1 MKFYFVLVATI
12 LLVQV
17 DGVAQQAGAGP
28 KSSAGTAGA
37 ITGRVINSA
46 GEPLPGT
53 SVTASTLTGVRPQ
66 AAIANSNGEF
76 KFDNLGPGLYR
87 LFPLINGYV
96 LARQPTPTDSVYYR
110 IGDSATLTL
119 IKGAVITGTVTGPNG
134 PLVAVGVFVTRVR
147 DEEGKKLTPAATWR
161 ERSTD
166 DRGVFRFYG
175 LPPGAYVVWAARPRV
190 GGMFPSAYDN
200 DTPTYFPSATRDTA
214 TEVTVRDGDE
224 ITTDIQYRAE
234 PGHAVSGRVAGV
246 FESQLRFN
254 QGASIN
260 LTNVQNLTTIGGA
273 PTNSNDNHSFAIYGI
288 PDGEYEIYAIQ
299 NLPTGDWLRSP
310 PQRISVRGGDVTGLS
325 LTLAPLGSIEGR
337 FVFEN
342 DPKAP
347 CAQRRETAA
356 PETFVRAW
364 RSAPEKA
371 NAPAKGDSGE
381 ALPSSNFAGIGGGD
395 QKGSFTLRNL
405 QPGNYLIDSQPPASG
420 WYLKSIVIG
429 TRTGAARIPTLNT
442 ARDGVSLKRGE
453 RVTGLLITITEG
465 ASRLRGRIPIS
476 EGKSLPPRTS
486 VYLVPVE
493 REATDNVLRFYEAR
507 LEADQSFTIDNISPG
522 RYFIVAHSLADKDS
536 DPVKSIRRDSS
547 FRTAISQKAAAAKKD
562 ISFKPCERIV
572 DYELPYSP

>member
-1 MKFYFVLVATI
+1 MKFYFVLVATV

-17 DGVAQQAGAGP
+17 DGFAQQAGAGP
-28 KSSAGTAGA
+28 KSSDGTTGA

-53 SVTASTLTGVRPQ
+53 SITATSVTGARPQ

-76 KFDNLGPGLYR
+76 RFDNLGPGLYR

-96 LARQPTPTDSVYYR
+96 PPRQPTPTETVYYR

-119 IKGAVITGTVTGPNG
+119 IKGAVITGTVTDPNG
-134 PLVAVGVFVTRVR
+134 PLVVVGVFVSRVR
-147 DEEGKKLTPAATWR
+147 DEEGRKLTPAATWR

-175 LPPGAYVVWAARPRV
+175 LAPGTYVVWAARPRV
-190 GGMFPSAYDN
+190 GGSFPSAYDN
-200 DTPTYFPSATRDTA
+200 DTPTYFPSATRDNA
-214 TEVTVRDGDE
+214 TEVTVHDGDE

-254 QGASIN
+254 QVSSIN
-260 LTNVQNLTTIGGA
+260 LTNMQNGQTISGA
-273 PTNSNDNHSFAIYGI
+273 PTNSNDNHSFAVYGV
-288 PDGEYEIYAIQ
+288 PDGEYEIYAVQ

-347 CAQRRETAA
+347 CAKRRETAA
-356 PETFVRAW
+356 PETIVKAW
-364 RSAPEKA
+364 RSAPEKT
-371 NAPAKGDSGE
+371 NAPAKGDSVD
-381 ALPSSNFAGIGGGD
+381 ALGSSNFAGVGGGD
-395 QKGSFTLRNL
+395 EKGAFTLRNL

-442 ARDGVSLKRGE
+442 ARDGVSLKSGE

-465 ASRLRGRIPIS
+465 ASQLHGRIPIS
-476 EGKSLPPRTS
+476 EGKSLLPRMS
-486 VYLVPVE
+486 VYLVPAE

-507 LEADQSFTIDNISPG
+507 LEADQSFTFDNINPG

-547 FRTAISQKAAAAKKD
+547 FRTAISQKAAAAKKE